1 MRGPD
6 TGSPRDRVGIKMN
19 AQLRWLIS
27 RCWQDVDFID
37 ASARSQ
43 AADDTLDAGI
53 CSIRH
58 PGQDEWNI
66 ELRFFRHASYPL
78 IVSRRSAG
86 NPDQQIF
93 KVGGRRIALTWPPTS
108 SFNRQLRTERVDIAV
123 VTGDMMLVA
132 SPQQQVADGR

>member
-1 MRGPD
+1 M
-6 TGSPRDRVGIKMN
+6 
-19 AQLRWLIS
+19 
-27 RCWQDVDFID
+27 DFID

-86 NPDQQIF
+86 NPGQQIF
-93 KVGGRRIALTWPPTS
+93 EVGGRRIALTWPPTS
-108 SFNRQLRTERVDIAV
+108 SFDWQLRTERVDIAV